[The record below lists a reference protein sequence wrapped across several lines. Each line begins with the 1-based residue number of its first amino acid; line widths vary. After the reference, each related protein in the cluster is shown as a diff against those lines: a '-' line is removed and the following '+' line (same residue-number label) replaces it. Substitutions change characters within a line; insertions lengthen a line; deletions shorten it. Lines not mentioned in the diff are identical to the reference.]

1 MMYFSRVFF
10 VAATLTVFFTLSNG
24 EAYYVWSPAEGKFIS
39 PEDQIRETPE
49 QQYNEALRL
58 REEGKTDQMIRRLKE
73 LVRTYPLSSQ
83 APEAQYLI
91 ATTVEEEGKPE
102 RAARELQKLIHDF
115 PQSNR
120 VDQAV
125 ERLYRI
131 GTFFLTG
138 QKQKVLGV
146 PLLPT
151 LPKAVEVF
159 QFIVEHAPYGASG
172 DQAQFQLG
180 VAHRKMGHYSEAV
193 SAFQKLIDDYPDSNL
208 SDDAHYQLAEASF
221 ELSQVANRDQQSV
234 SSAADHLQQFIQQ
247 YRTGTLTERAQILK
261 RQLEEQD
268 AEKNYRIGLYYEKE
282 GFIESA
288 LIYYEDVA
296 NRYAETPFG
305 QKAAE
310 RYQALAEPARTISR
324 DKIAIEKRLAEVE
337 SLLAALRGEEK
348 RKDLPPDRLSEVAA
362 MRTELETERTSL
374 ELSQKQFEKETK
386 EKFTDRKKS
395 LRARERNLR
404 EKFKIFG
411 KRKKAFR
418 NPSPELVE
426 VFDEW
431 HQSLLKEQAEL
442 NEERARLGAGATQF
456 KTEGW
461 SFGSLVPHFG
471 RPPSADRLIRFK
483 EKKWAELD
491 STFQRL
497 TAERKAQEEKMAQL
511 QAERIRFDE
520 AEFRLA
526 RATDTFNQRLPM
538 DLAAELKAVETHRE
552 ALIQKNQAFDEA
564 RKQFVG
570 RYGLNAFNA
579 LSIAAESGLDIS
591 SIHHSSELEQ
601 TLEDLQS
608 QKKSLSEAWLLQKEK
623 VDAMA
628 KVLGLATVSH
638 PVGTAGQDSQGDPGK
653 EARVLKKRMKYL
665 EREIRRRLDQIQ
677 DWESENAV
685 RMQKLDELLHPK
697 SERSAA
703 GKAANAVA
711 GPATG
716 FYRLAKIFLFGLPN
730 EHQKLNQEAM
740 DVLHSGEG
748 NQSPQDLE
756 AIRELREEV
765 ELQSILIQ
773 GRAREVTEM
782 KADLDQLW
790 NESRKFPDFEY
801 QSMLV
806 DRFPTA
812 LEHSVTSA
820 SALFEGEESQAV
832 FRERYGREHQKF
844 NEIETRLKQ
853 MDQKIVPVSEAL
865 VALKQEEADREAAL
879 QKEIKQDVSRVEGAE
894 SRSSRSQADSK
905 TTPDERPQLEAEL
918 VRMKT
923 EINAEEKALAERKEK
938 LEQALFDWYKSDASV
953 RSEIQSAFGE
963 EGKNILAQSA
973 EWLARESELQT
984 LFEKAVREEKT
995 QAELVG
1001 LFLDQKSETLE
1012 KRRERLKRSSVDL
1025 EPALDR
1031 EIKRTA
1037 ELKNQISAHISYLSS
1052 SFKK

>member
-10 VAATLTVFFTLSNG
+10 VAAALTVFFTLSSTQ
-24 EAYYVWSPAEGKFIS
+24 AYYVWSPAEGKFIS
-39 PEDQIRETPE
+39 PEEQTLETPE

-58 REEGKTDQMIRRLKE
+58 REEGKTDQMIRRLKG
-73 LVRTYPLSSQ
+73 LVRTYPLSGQ

-91 ATTVEEEGKPE
+91 ATTLEAEEKPE
-102 RAARELQKLIHDF
+102 RAAGEFQKLIHDF
-115 PQSNR
+115 PQSTR
-120 VDQAV
+120 VDEAV
-125 ERLYRI
+125 ERLYQL

-159 QFIVEHAPYGASG
+159 QFIVEHAPYGAYG

-180 VAHRKMGHYSEAV
+180 TARRKMGHYSEAV

-221 ELSQVANRDQQSV
+221 ELSQAANRDQQSI

-247 YRTGTLTERAQILK
+247 TRTGTLADRAQILK

-282 GFIESA
+282 GFVESA

-305 QKAAE
+305 HKAAE

-324 DKIAIEKRLAEVE
+324 DKIAIEKRLAEVD
-337 SLLAALRGEEK
+337 SLLVALRGEEK
-348 RKDLPPDRLSEVAA
+348 RKDLPPDRLSEVAS

-374 ELSQKQFEKETK
+374 QLSQKQFEQETK

-395 LRARERNLR
+395 LRTRERNLR
-404 EKFKIFG
+404 EKFKVFG

-418 NPSPELVE
+418 DPSPELAE
-426 VFDEW
+426 VFGQW

-442 NEERARLGAGATQF
+442 NEERTRLGTGAAEF

-461 SFGSLVPHFG
+461 SFGSLIPRFG
-471 RPPSADRLIRFK
+471 RPPSAERLIRFK

-491 STFQRL
+491 SAFQRL
-497 TAERKAQEEKMAQL
+497 TAERKVQEEQVAQL
-511 QAERIRFDE
+511 QAERIRLDH

-538 DLAAELKAVETHRE
+538 DLAAGLKAAETHHE

-564 RKQFVG
+564 RKQFIG
-570 RYGLNAFNA
+570 RYGLNAFNT
-579 LSIAAESGLDIS
+579 LSIAAASGLDIS
-591 SIHHSSELEQ
+591 SLHHSSQLEQ
-601 TLEDLQS
+601 ALKDLQS

-628 KVLGLATVSH
+628 KALGLAAVSSSVH
-638 PVGTAGQDSQGDPGK
+638 PAGQDSQGDPGK

-677 DWESENAV
+677 DWESENAA

-697 SERSAA
+697 VERSTVEKMA
-703 GKAANAVA
+703 GAVA
-711 GPATG
+711 SPATG
-716 FYRLAKIFLFGLPN
+716 FYKLTKIFLFGLPN
-730 EHQKLNQEAM
+730 EDQKLNQEAIE
-740 DVLHSGEG
+740 VLHSAEG
-748 NQSPQDLE
+748 KQSPQDLKV
-756 AIRELREEV
+756 IRELREEV

-773 GRAREVTEM
+773 GRAKEVTEM
-782 KADLDQLW
+782 KADLDRLW
-790 NESRKFPDFEY
+790 NESRRFPDFEY

-820 SALFEGEESQAV
+820 AALFEGIESQTV
-832 FRERYGREHQKF
+832 FKQRYDLEHQKF
-844 NEIETRLKQ
+844 NEIEARLNQ
-853 MDQKIVPVSEAL
+853 MDQKINPVSEAL
-865 VALKQEEADREAAL
+865 AALKEEEAQKAAEEAAA
-879 QKEIKQDVSRVEGAE
+879 QKSMSSPARRGRASETDTGTVS
-894 SRSSRSQADSK
+894 
-905 TTPDERPQLEAEL
+905 DERPQLETEL
-918 VRMKT
+918 VRVKT
-923 EINAEEKALAERKEK
+923 EINAEEKALSEEKEK
-938 LEQALFDWYKSDASV
+938 LEQSLLGWYKNDSAA

-973 EWLARESELQT
+973 ELLARENELKA

-995 QAELVG
+995 QAELAG
-1001 LFLDQKSETLE
+1001 LFLEQKLE
-1012 KRRERLKRSSVDL
+1012 ILQKRRERLKHPTADL
-1025 EPALDR
+1025 EQTLDL
-1031 EIKRTA
+1031 EIERTA
-1037 ELKNQISAHISYLSS
+1037 ELKNQVSAHISYLND